1 MSRENIGVFTHTLT
15 HIHTDGKRSWI
26 QDTWGSFGVGL
37 DYTDKAPQSSAA
49 TVIDSL
55 KRIN

>member
-1 MSRENIGVFTHTLT
+1 MSWANTGVFTHTLT
-15 HIHTDGKRSWI
+15 LVLTDGKRSWI